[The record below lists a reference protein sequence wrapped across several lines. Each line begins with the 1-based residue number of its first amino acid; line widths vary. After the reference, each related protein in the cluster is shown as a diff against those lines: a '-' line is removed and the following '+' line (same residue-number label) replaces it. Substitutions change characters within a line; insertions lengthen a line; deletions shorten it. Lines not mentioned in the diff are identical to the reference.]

1 MWRMST
7 GWCRSTSSPVCRRRS
22 RNWRKFSCIEALR
35 KRREVVGGRGL
46 SYLDR
51 HRTTIQ
57 AAKDETV
64 SGQKTMKAL
73 VLRKHGGLDELEVV
87 TDHPLPAAVAGH
99 VVIRV
104 RASSFNYHDVFTVR
118 GMPGIKVPLPVV
130 VGLDMAGEITEVGP
144 GVAPWKAGDRV
155 LVNPLNKKKGLMG
168 EMLDGGM
175 AEYCLVAAD
184 QLIAM
189 PSGVSFED
197 AASLPVAYGTA
208 HRMLITHDT
217 VKAGERVLILGAS
230 GGVGTG
236 CIILAKHLGAEVIAC
251 TSSPEKMQKLKAL
264 GADEVLNVKETD
276 FSKWAVEKYGK
287 PQRRSYDGGVD
298 VVINFTGG
306 DTWHPSLRCLKR
318 GGRLLVCG
326 ATAGYDPKED
336 LRYIWSFELKVIG
349 SNSFYD
355 DNLAALMEM
364 IQRGEVKPVID
375 KVLPLEEAAE
385 GLRLIQ
391 DREVIG
397 KVVVAP

>member
-1 MWRMST
+1 
-7 GWCRSTSSPVCRRRS
+7 
-22 RNWRKFSCIEALR
+22 
-35 KRREVVGGRGL
+35 
-46 SYLDR
+46 
-51 HRTTIQ
+51 
-57 AAKDETV
+57 
-64 SGQKTMKAL
+64 MKAL
-73 VLRKHGGLDELEVV
+73 VLRQHGGLENLAVV
-87 TDHPLPAAVAGH
+87 TDHPVPKAADGH

-104 RASSFNYHDVFTVR
+104 KASSFNYHDVFTVR

-130 VGLDMAGEITEVGP
+130 IGLDMAGEVTEVGP
-144 GVAPWKAGDRV
+144 GVTGWKAGDRV
-155 LVNPLNKKKGLMG
+155 LVNPVNKKKGLMG

-189 PSGVSFED
+189 PAGVTFED

-208 HRMLITHDT
+208 HRMLITHNT
-217 VKAGERVLILGAS
+217 VKKGDRVVILGAS

-236 CIILAKHLGAEVIAC
+236 CVILAKHLGAHVIAC
-251 TSSPEKMQKLKAL
+251 TSSPEKMEKLKGL
-264 GADEVLNVKETD
+264 GADEVINVKDTD

-287 PQRRSYDGGVD
+287 PQRRTYEGGVD

-318 GGRLLVCG
+318 GGKLLVCG

-336 LRYIWSFELKVIG
+336 LRYIWSFELQVIG

-355 DNLAALMEM
+355 DNLQALMQLIAEGKM
-364 IQRGEVKPVID
+364 KPVID
-375 KVLPLEEAAE
+375 KVLPLEQASE

>member
-1 MWRMST
+1 
-7 GWCRSTSSPVCRRRS
+7 
-22 RNWRKFSCIEALR
+22 
-35 KRREVVGGRGL
+35 
-46 SYLDR
+46 
-51 HRTTIQ
+51 
-57 AAKDETV
+57 V
-64 SGQKTMKAL
+64 SGNRTMRAL
-73 VLRKHGGLDELEVV
+73 LLRKHGGLEELAVV
-87 TDHPLPAAVAGH
+87 SDHPVPAAVEGH

-130 VGLDMAGEITEVGP
+130 IGLDMAGEIAQLGA
-144 GVAPWKAGDRV
+144 GVAGWSVGDRV
-155 LVNPLNKKKGLMG
+155 LVNPLNRKKGLMG

-184 QLIAM
+184 QLVAM
-189 PSGVSFED
+189 PAGVTFEE
-197 AASLPVAYGTA
+197 AAALPVAYGTA

-217 VKAGERVLILGAS
+217 VRKGDRVLVLGAS

-236 CIILAKHLGAEVIAC
+236 SIILAKHLGAQVIAC
-251 TSSPEKMQKLKAL
+251 TSSPEKMRRLAAL
-264 GADEVLNVKETD
+264 GADEVINVKETD
-276 FSKWAVEKYGK
+276 FSKWAIEKYGK

-306 DTWHPSLRCLKR
+306 ETWQPSLRCLKR

-336 LRYIWSFELKVIG
+336 LRYIWSFELKIIG

-355 DNLAALMEM
+355 DDLEALMRL
-364 IQRGEVKPVID
+364 IADGKLKPVID
-375 KVLPLEEAAE
+375 KVLPLDRARE

-397 KVVVAP
+397 KVVVTP